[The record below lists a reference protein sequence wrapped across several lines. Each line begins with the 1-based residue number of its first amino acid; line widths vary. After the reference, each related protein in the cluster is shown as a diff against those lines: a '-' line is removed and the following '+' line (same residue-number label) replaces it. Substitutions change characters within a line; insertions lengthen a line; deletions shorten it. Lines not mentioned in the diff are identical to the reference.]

1 MRHFISLLLMA
12 SPLLAIASPHDPSLD
27 EIRIEIEDIK
37 YALKTTQ
44 VDMHILDEK
53 MRKQEVSKTQAT
65 SQSALETRISALE
78 KTLEKISAD
87 LRTLNTSTHQALAKI
102 QSLEQQTASHTKQ
115 LDNVSQLK
123 STLTTISKAIGQ
135 TPSSTTTYKVKA
147 GDSLEKIAK
156 LHQVPVDTLKKIN
169 KLTSDKIVIGQEL
182 KLRDDPS

>member
-12 SPLLAIASPHDPSLD
+12 GPLFANASPHDPTLD

-44 VDMHILDEK
+44 VDMNILDEK
-53 MRKQEVSKTQAT
+53 MRKQEAGKTQTTPQAT
-65 SQSALETRISALE
+65 LESRISALE
-78 KTLEKISAD
+78 KTLEKVSAD
-87 LRTLNTSTHQALAKI
+87 LRTLNTTTHQALTKI
-102 QSLEQQTASHTKQ
+102 QSLEQQSASHTKQ

-123 STLTTISKAIGQ
+123 NTLTTISKAIGQ
-135 TPSSTTTYKVKA
+135 TPSATASYKVKA

-182 KLRDDPS
+182 KLRDDPT